1 VKAVTEWQQ
10 RLARRIE
17 AARGDR
23 PVDLL
28 FRGAKVVNVFTG
40 ELASTSV
47 AVFEGVVVGFE
58 GRQAKEIVELNG
70 AILSPGFID
79 GHFHLESSLL
89 VPGEF
94 ARAVLPHGT
103 TAVVADPHEIANVA
117 GVAGVQFMLEASEEI
132 GLEIFYMAP
141 SCVPATHLETAGAEL
156 SGNDIER
163 LAQHPKVIGLAEMMN
178 FPGVILGDPA
188 ILDKLDRFRD
198 KVIDGHSPGLSGAS
212 LDAYLCGGIGSD
224 HECTRLEEAREKLAK
239 GMHIM
244 LREGSQAR
252 DLEALAPLVTAQ
264 TKHRCMLVSDDCHP
278 EDLLE
283 HGHMNRVLK
292 RAIELSIDP
301 MSAIQLASL
310 NPARYFGLRTLGA
323 IAPGYQ
329 ADIVVLGSL
338 DSLEVCRVYKKGQL
352 VAKDGKCLLPDL
364 AAAKKTKLIS
374 MKLGEL
380 REDDLRIQIE
390 GPRVR
395 AIRAVPNTLITEE
408 EILPVAERQGMAV
421 SEPERDL
428 LKMVVLERHRGSGR
442 RGFAFIRGL
451 GLRQGALASTVAH
464 DSHNLIVVGANDS
477 DMVVAANVLR
487 ELGGGL
493 VVVRDGQVKALLPLP
508 VAGLVSNASLE
519 QVVELKKEVD
529 QAALELGA
537 TLEQPFMALSFMALP
552 VIPKLKLTDQGLVD
566 VESFTHVP
574 LFV

>member
-1 VKAVTEWQQ
+1 MTEWQQ
-10 RLARRIE
+10 RLVRRIE

-40 ELASTSV
+40 ELASISV
-47 AVFEGVVVGFE
+47 AVFDGVIVGFDD
-58 GRQAKEIVELNG
+58 RQAREVVEING

-79 GHFHLESSLL
+79 GHFHLESTLL

-103 TAVVADPHEIANVA
+103 TTVVADPHEIANVA
-117 GVAGVQFMLEASEEI
+117 GVAGVQFMLEASEDV

-156 SGNDIER
+156 TGNDIER
-163 LAQHPKVIGLAEMMN
+163 LAQHSRIIGLAEMMN
-178 FPGVILGDPA
+178 FPGVVAGDPA
-188 ILDKLDRFRD
+188 ILDKLERFRG

-224 HECTRLEEAREKLAK
+224 HECTRFEEAREKLAK

-252 DLEALAPLVTAQ
+252 DLKALAPLVTPS
-264 TKHRCMLVSDDCHP
+264 TNHRCMLVSDDCHP

-292 RAIELSIDP
+292 RAIELSIEP
-301 MSAIQLASL
+301 ISAIQLASL

-329 ADIVVLGSL
+329 ADIVVLESL
-338 DSLEVCRVYKKGQL
+338 ESLEVSRVYKKGQL
-352 VAKDGKCLLPDL
+352 VSIDGKCLLPDL
-364 AAAKKTKLIS
+364 AAAKETELIS

-380 REDDLRIQIE
+380 REDDLRIQVQ
-390 GPRVR
+390 GSKVR
-395 AIRAVPNTLITEE
+395 AIRVLPNTLITEE
-408 EILPVAERQGMAV
+408 EILPVAPRQGAAV
-421 SEPERDL
+421 SEPDRDL
-428 LKMVVLERHRGSGR
+428 LKMVVIERHRGSGR
-442 RGFAFIRGL
+442 TGFAFIRGL
-451 GLRQGALASTVAH
+451 GLRQGAIASTVAH
-464 DSHNLIVVGANDS
+464 DSHNLIVVGASDS

-487 ELGGGL
+487 ELGGGM
-493 VVVRDGQVKALLPLP
+493 VVVRDGQVTAQLPLP
-508 VAGLVSNASLE
+508 IAGLISNASLE
-519 QVVELKKEVD
+519 RVVELKKEVN

-537 TLEQPFMALSFMALP
+537 ALEQPFMALSFMALP

>member
-1 VKAVTEWQQ
+1 MTEWQQ
-10 RLARRIE
+10 KLARRIE

-47 AVFEGVVVGFE
+47 AVFDGVVVGFDD
-58 GRQAKEIVELNG
+58 RQANEVVELDG

-79 GHFHLESSLL
+79 GHFHLESTLL

-94 ARAVLPHGT
+94 AKAVLPQGT
-103 TAVVADPHEIANVA
+103 TTVVADPHEIANVA
-117 GVAGVQFMLEASEEI
+117 GVAGVEFMLEASEDI

-141 SCVPATHLETAGAEL
+141 SCVPATHLETAGAQL
-156 SGNDIER
+156 SGDDIEK
-163 LAQHPKVIGLAEMMN
+163 LAQNPRVIGLAEMMN

-188 ILDKLDRFRD
+188 ILDKLERFRD
-198 KVIDGHSPGLSGAS
+198 RVIDGHSPGLSGTS

-252 DLEALAPLVTAQ
+252 DLEALAPLVNAQ

-283 HGHMNRVLK
+283 RGHMSRVLK
-292 RAIELSIDP
+292 RAMELSIDP
-301 MSAIQLASL
+301 ISCIQLASL
-310 NPARYFGLRTLGA
+310 NPARYFGLRKLGA

-329 ADIVVLGSL
+329 ADIVVLR
-338 DSLEVCRVYKKGQL
+338 SLESLKVSRVYKKGRL
-352 VAKDGKCLLPDL
+352 VAQEGKCLLPEFS
-364 AAAKKTKLIS
+364 AAKESKLIS
-374 MKLGEL
+374 MKLEEL
-380 REDDLRIQIE
+380 REEDLRIQVE
-390 GPRVR
+390 GSRIR
-395 AIRAVPNTLITEE
+395 AIRTAANTLMTEE
-408 EILPVAERQGMAV
+408 EILPVAERQGEAV
-421 SEPERDL
+421 SEPDRDL
-428 LKMVVLERHRGSGR
+428 LKLAVIERHRGSGR
-442 RGFAFIRGL
+442 KGLGFVRGF

-477 DMVVAANVLR
+477 DMVVAVNVLR

-493 VVVRDGQVKALLPLP
+493 VVVEGGQIRAQLPLV
-508 VAGLVSNASLE
+508 VAGLMSTASLE
-519 QVVELKKEVD
+519 RVVNLKKEVN
-529 QAALELGA
+529 QAARVLGA

-566 VESFTHVP
+566 VESFKHVP

>member
-1 VKAVTEWQQ
+1 MTEWQQ

-28 FRGAKVVNVFTG
+28 FRGVKVLNVFTG
-40 ELASTSV
+40 ELLSTSV
-47 AVFEGVVVGFE
+47 AVFDGVVVGFDD
-58 GRQAKEIVELNG
+58 RQAKEVVEIND

-89 VPGEF
+89 VPAEF

-103 TAVVADPHEIANVA
+103 TTVVADPHEIANVA
-117 GVAGVQFMLEASEEI
+117 GVAGVEFMLEASEEV

-141 SCVPATHLETAGAEL
+141 SCVPATKMETAGAEL
-156 SGNDIER
+156 TSNDLEI
-163 LAQHPKVIGLAEMMN
+163 LARHPRVLGLAEMMN
-178 FPGVILGDPA
+178 FPGVIYADPT
-188 ILDKLDRFRD
+188 ILDKLERFRD
-198 KVIDGHSPGLSGAS
+198 KVIDGHSPGLSGAL
-212 LDAYLCGGIGSD
+212 LDAYLCGGIASD
-224 HECTRLEEAREKLAK
+224 HECTRLEEASEKLAK

-252 DLEALAPLVTAQ
+252 DLEALVPLVTAH

-283 HGHMNRVLK
+283 EGHMNRVLK
-292 RAIELSIDP
+292 RAIELSMDP
-301 MSAIQLASL
+301 ISAIQLASL
-310 NPARYFGLRTLGA
+310 NPARYFGLHTLGA

-338 DSLEVCRVYKKGQL
+338 ESLEVTRVYKKGQL
-352 VAKDGKCLLPDL
+352 VAKDGECLLPDL
-364 AAAKKTKLIS
+364 AGGKETRLIS
-374 MKLGEL
+374 MELGEL
-380 REDDLRIQIE
+380 REDDLRIQVQ
-390 GPRVR
+390 GARVR
-395 AIRAVPNTLITEE
+395 AIRVVPNSLITEE
-408 EILPVAERQGMAV
+408 EILPVATRQGAAV

-428 LKMVVLERHRGSGR
+428 LKMVVIERHRGSGR

-464 DSHNLIVVGANDS
+464 DSHNLIVVGASDS

-493 VVVRDGQVKALLPLP
+493 VVVRDGQVAAQLPLP
-508 VAGLVSNASLE
+508 IAGLVSNAPLAR
-519 QVVELKKEVD
+519 VVELKKEVD

>member
-1 VKAVTEWQQ
+1 MTKWQQ

-28 FRGAKVVNVFTG
+28 FRGAKVVNVFIG
-40 ELASTSV
+40 ELVSTSV
-47 AVFEGVVVGFE
+47 AVFDGVVVGFDD
-58 GRQAKEIVELNG
+58 RQAKEVVEIND

-79 GHFHLESSLL
+79 GHFHLESTLL
-89 VPGEF
+89 LPAEF

-103 TAVVADPHEIANVA
+103 TTVVADPHEIANVA
-117 GVAGVQFMLEASEEI
+117 GVAGVEFMLKASEEV

-141 SCVPATHLETAGAEL
+141 SCVPATNMETAGAEL
-156 SGNDIER
+156 TSSDLEI
-163 LAQHPKVIGLAEMMN
+163 LAEHPRVLGLAEMMN
-178 FPGVILGDPA
+178 FPGVIYADPA
-188 ILDKLDRFRD
+188 ILDKLERFRD
-198 KVIDGHSPGLSGAS
+198 KIIDGHSPGLSGAS

-224 HECTRLEEAREKLAK
+224 HECTRFEEAREKLAK

-244 LREGSQAR
+244 IREGSQAR
-252 DLEALAPLVTAQ
+252 DLEALAPLVTPQ

-292 RAIELSIDP
+292 RAIELSMDP
-301 MSAIQLASL
+301 ISAIQLASL

-338 DSLEVCRVYKKGQL
+338 ESLEVSRVYKKGQL
-352 VAKDGKCLLPDL
+352 VAKDGKCLLPQL
-364 AAAKKTKLIS
+364 TAAKETELIS

-380 REDDLRIQIE
+380 REDDLRIQVQ
-390 GPRVR
+390 GSRVR
-395 AIRAVPNTLITEE
+395 AIRVVPNTLITEE
-408 EILPVAERQGMAV
+408 EILPVVTRQGAAV
-421 SEPERDL
+421 SEPGRDL
-428 LKMVVLERHRGSGR
+428 LKMVVIERHRGSGR

-477 DMVVAANVLR
+477 DMVIAANVLR

-493 VVVRDGQVKALLPLP
+493 VVVKDGQVAAQLPLP
-508 VAGLVSNASLE
+508 IAGLVSNATLE
-519 QVVELKKEVD
+519 RVVELKKEVD
-529 QAALELGA
+529 QAAIDLGA

>member
-1 VKAVTEWQQ
+1 MTEWQQ

-23 PVDLL
+23 PVDIL
-28 FRGAKVVNVFTG
+28 FQGAKVVNVFAG
-40 ELASTSV
+40 ELISTSV
-47 AVFEGVVVGFE
+47 AVFDGVVVGF
-58 GRQAKEIVELNG
+58 GDRQAKEVVEING

-79 GHFHLESSLL
+79 GHFHLESTLL
-89 VPGEF
+89 MPGEF

-103 TAVVADPHEIANVA
+103 TTVVADPHEIANVA
-117 GVAGVQFMLEASEEI
+117 GVAGVEYMIEASEDI

-141 SCVPATHLETAGAEL
+141 SCVPATHMETAGAEL
-156 SGNDIER
+156 TSNDLEV
-163 LAQHPKVIGLAEMMN
+163 LARHPRVLGLAEVMN
-178 FPGVILGDPA
+178 FPGVIYADPA
-188 ILDKLDRFRD
+188 ILDKLERFRD
-198 KVIDGHSPGLSGAS
+198 KVIDGHSPGLSGVL

-224 HECTRLEEAREKLAK
+224 HECTRLEEAIEKLAK

-264 TKHRCMLVSDDCHP
+264 TRHRCMLVSDDCHP

-292 RAIELSIDP
+292 KAIELSIDP
-301 MSAIQLASL
+301 ISAIQLTSL
-310 NPARYFGLRTLGA
+310 NPARYFGLATLGA

-329 ADIVVLGSL
+329 ADIVVLESL
-338 DSLEVCRVYKKGQL
+338 KSLEVSRVYKKGQL
-352 VAKDGKCLLPDL
+352 VAEDGKCLLPEL
-364 AAAKKTKLIS
+364 GAAKDTELIS
-374 MKLGEL
+374 MRLGEL
-380 REDDLRIQIE
+380 REDDLRIKVE
-390 GPRVR
+390 GTRVR

-408 EILPVAERQGMAV
+408 EILPVVARQGAAE
-421 SEPERDL
+421 SEPDRDL
-428 LKMVVLERHRGSGR
+428 LKMVVIERHRGSGR
-442 RGFAFIRGL
+442 KGFAFIRGL

-464 DSHNLIVVGANDS
+464 DSHNLIVVGTDDS

-493 VVVRDGQVKALLPLP
+493 VVVRGGKVAAQLPLP
-508 VAGLVSNASLE
+508 IAGLVSNASLE
-519 QVVELKKEVD
+519 RVVELKKEVD

-537 TLEQPFMALSFMALP
+537 ALEQPFMALSFMALP

-566 VESFTHVP
+566 VESFKHVP

>member
-1 VKAVTEWQQ
+1 MTEWQQ
-10 RLARRIE
+10 RLARRLE

-28 FRGAKVVNVFTG
+28 FRGGKVVNVFAG

-47 AVFEGVVVGFE
+47 AVFDGVIVGFGE
-58 GRQAKEIVELNG
+58 RQANEVVELDG
-70 AILSPGFID
+70 GILSPGFID

-89 VPGEF
+89 IPAEF

-103 TAVVADPHEIANVA
+103 TTVVADPHEIANVA
-117 GVAGVQFMLEASEEI
+117 GIAGVQFMLEASEDI
-132 GLEIFYMAP
+132 GLEVFYMAP

-156 SGNDIER
+156 SANDIEK
-163 LAQHPKVIGLAEMMN
+163 LAQHPRVLGLAEVMN
-178 FPGVILGDPA
+178 FPGVIMGDEA
-188 ILDKLDRFRD
+188 MLDKLERFLD
-198 KVIDGHSPGLSGAS
+198 KTIDGHSPGLSGAQ

-224 HECTRLEEAREKLAK
+224 HECTRLEEAREKLGK

-252 DLEALAPLVTAQ
+252 DLEALAPLVSAQ
-264 TKHRCMLVSDDCHP
+264 TKQRCMLVSDDCHP

-283 HGHMNRVLK
+283 QGHMNRILK
-292 RAIELSIDP
+292 RAMELSIDP
-301 MSAIQLASL
+301 ITAIQLASL

-329 ADIVVLGSL
+329 ADMVLLNSL
-338 DSLEVCRVYKKGQL
+338 QPLQIGRVYKKGKL
-352 VAKDGKCLLPDL
+352 VAEDGKCLL
-364 AAAKKTKLIS
+364 AKKQVVAKVQLIS
-374 MKLGEL
+374 MNLEEL
-380 REDDLRIQIE
+380 KEEDLRLQVQGSE
-390 GPRVR
+390 MR

-408 EILPVAERQGMAV
+408 EIVTVADRQGQAV
-421 SEPERDL
+421 SDANRDL
-428 LKMVVLERHRGSGR
+428 LKIVVIERHQGSGR
-442 RGFAFIRGL
+442 KGFGFVRGL
-451 GLRQGALASTVAH
+451 GLRKGALASTVAH
-464 DSHNLIVVGANDS
+464 DSHNLIVVGVSDS
-477 DMVVAANVLR
+477 DMVVAANTLR

-493 VVVRDGQVKALLPLP
+493 VVVSDGQVQAQLPLP
-508 VAGLVSNASLE
+508 VAGLMTADSLE
-519 QVVELKKEVD
+519 QVVAWKKEVN

-537 TLEQPFMALSFMALP
+537 TLEHPFMALSFLALP

>member
-1 VKAVTEWQQ
+1 MTEWQK
-10 RLARRIE
+10 RLARRLE

-28 FRGAKVVNVFTG
+28 FRGGKIVNVFTG

-47 AVFEGVVVGFE
+47 AVFDGVVVGFGE
-58 GRQAKEIVELNG
+58 RQADEVVELDG
-70 AILSPGFID
+70 GILTPGFID

-89 VPGEF
+89 TPAEF

-103 TAVVADPHEIANVA
+103 TTVVADPHEIANVA
-117 GVAGVQFMLEASEEI
+117 GIAGVQFMLEASENI
-132 GLEIFYMAP
+132 GLEVFYMAP

-156 SGNDIER
+156 SGDDIEE
-163 LAQHPKVIGLAEMMN
+163 LAKHRRVLGLAEVMN
-178 FPGVILGDPA
+178 FPGVIMGDQA
-188 ILDKLDRFRD
+188 ILDKLERFLD
-198 KVIDGHSPGLSGAS
+198 KTIDGHSPGLSGAQ

-264 TKHRCMLVSDDCHP
+264 TKERCMLVSDDCHP

-283 HGHMNRVLK
+283 QGHMNRVLS
-292 RAIELSIDP
+292 RAMQLSIDP
-301 MSAIQLASL
+301 ITAIQLVSL

-329 ADIVVLGSL
+329 ADMVLLNSFQPLKIG
-338 DSLEVCRVYKKGQL
+338 RVYKKGKL
-352 VAKDGKCLLPDL
+352 VAEDGKCLL
-364 AAAKKTKLIS
+364 ATKPVTEKIQLIS
-374 MKLGEL
+374 MNLEEL
-380 REDDLRIQIE
+380 REEDLRLQAKGSEI
-390 GPRVR
+390 R

-408 EILPVAERQGMAV
+408 EIVPVAERQGQAV
-421 SEPERDL
+421 SDAHRDL
-428 LKMVVLERHRGSGR
+428 LKMVVIERHQGSGR
-442 RGFAFIRGL
+442 KGFGFVRGF
-451 GLRQGALASTVAH
+451 GLRKGALASTVAH
-464 DSHNLIVVGANDS
+464 DSHNLIVVGVSDS
-477 DMVVAANVLR
+477 DMAVAANTLK

-493 VVVRDGQVKALLPLP
+493 VVVSDGQVRGQLALP
-508 VAGLVSNASLE
+508 VAGLMTAASLE
-519 QVVELKKEVD
+519 QVVAGKQEVNR
-529 QAALELGA
+529 AALELGA
-537 TLEQPFMALSFMALP
+537 TLEHPFMALSFLALP

>member
-1 VKAVTEWQQ
+1 MTEWQQ
-10 RLARRIE
+10 RMVRRIE

-23 PVDLL
+23 PADLL

-40 ELASTSV
+40 EVASNSV
-47 AVFEGVVVGFE
+47 AVYDGVVVGFDD
-58 GRQAKEIVELNG
+58 RQATEVLELNG
-70 AILSPGFID
+70 AILAPGFID
-79 GHFHLESSLL
+79 GHFHLESTLL

-103 TAVVADPHEIANVA
+103 TTVVADPHEIANVA
-117 GVAGVQFMLEASEEI
+117 GVAGVEFMLEASEDI

-141 SCVPATHLETAGAEL
+141 SCVPATHLETAGAQL
-156 SGNDIER
+156 SANHLEK
-163 LAQHPKVIGLAEMMN
+163 LAQHPRVIGLAEMMN
-178 FPGVILGDPA
+178 FPGVIFGDPV
-188 ILDKLDRFRD
+188 ILDKLERFRN
-198 KVIDGHSPGLSGAS
+198 KVIDGHSPGLSGPP

-224 HECTRLEEAREKLAK
+224 HECTRLEEAREKLGK

-283 HGHMNRVLK
+283 QGHMNRVLR
-292 RAIELSIDP
+292 RAMELSIDP
-301 MSAIQLASL
+301 ISCIQLASL
-310 NPARYFGLRTLGA
+310 NPARYFGLRQLGA

-338 DSLEVCRVYKKGQL
+338 ESFEVSRVYKKGRL
-352 VAKDGKCLLPDL
+352 VAKDGKCLLPELSL
-364 AAAKKTKLIS
+364 AKGSKLVS
-374 MKLGEL
+374 MKLDEL
-380 REDDLRIQIE
+380 NEEDLRIKVE
-390 GPRVR
+390 GSKIR
-395 AIRAVPNTLITEE
+395 AIRAAANTLITEE
-408 EILPVAERQGMAV
+408 EILPVTERRGEAV
-421 SEPERDL
+421 SAPNRDL
-428 LKMVVLERHRGSGR
+428 LKIAVIERHHGSGR
-442 RGFAFIRGL
+442 IGLGFVRGL

-464 DSHNLIVVGANDS
+464 DSHNLIVVGANDQ

-493 VVVRDGQVKALLPLP
+493 VVIRGGRIEAQLPLP
-508 VAGLVSNASLE
+508 VAGLMSTASLE
-519 QVVELKKEVD
+519 RVVESKKEVN
-529 QAALELGA
+529 QAALELGT
-537 TLEQPFMALSFMALP
+537 TLEQAFMALSFLALP

-566 VESFTHVP
+566 VESFRHVP

>member
-1 VKAVTEWQQ
+1 MTEWQQ
-10 RLARRIE
+10 RLARRLE

-28 FRGAKVVNVFTG
+28 FRGGKVVNVFTG

-47 AVFEGVVVGFE
+47 AVFDGVIVGFGE
-58 GRQAKEIVELNG
+58 RQANEVVELDG
-70 AILSPGFID
+70 GILSPGFID

-89 VPGEF
+89 IPAEF
-94 ARAVLPHGT
+94 ARAVMPHGT
-103 TAVVADPHEIANVA
+103 TTVVADPHEIANVA
-117 GVAGVQFMLEASEEI
+117 GVAGVQFMLEASEDI
-132 GLEIFYMAP
+132 GLEVFYMAP

-156 SGNDIER
+156 SANDIEK
-163 LAQHPKVIGLAEMMN
+163 LAQHPRVLGLAEVMN
-178 FPGVILGDPA
+178 FPGVIMGEEA
-188 ILDKLDRFRD
+188 MLDKLERFLD
-198 KVIDGHSPGLSGAS
+198 KTIDGHSPGLSGAQ

-224 HECTRLEEAREKLAK
+224 HECTRLEEAREKLGK

-264 TKHRCMLVSDDCHP
+264 TKQRCMLVSDDCHP

-283 HGHMNRVLK
+283 QGHMNRVLK
-292 RAIELSIDP
+292 RAMELSIDP
-301 MSAIQLASL
+301 ITAIQLASL

-329 ADIVVLGSL
+329 ADMVLLNSL
-338 DSLEVCRVYKKGQL
+338 QRLQIGRVYKKGNL
-352 VAKDGKCLLPDL
+352 VAEDGKCLLAKEPV
-364 AAAKKTKLIS
+364 AAEVQLIS
-374 MKLGEL
+374 MNLEEL
-380 REDDLRIQIE
+380 KEEDLRLQVQSSE
-390 GPRVR
+390 VR

-408 EILPVAERQGMAV
+408 EIITVADRQGQAV
-421 SEPERDL
+421 SDANRDL
-428 LKMVVLERHRGSGR
+428 LKIVVIERHQGSGR
-442 RGFAFIRGL
+442 KGFGFVRGL
-451 GLRQGALASTVAH
+451 GLRKGALASTVAH
-464 DSHNLIVVGANDS
+464 DSHNLIVVGVSDS
-477 DMVVAANVLR
+477 DMVVAANTLR

-493 VVVRDGQVKALLPLP
+493 VVVSDGQVQAQLPLP
-508 VAGLVSNASLE
+508 VAGLMTAASVK
-519 QVVELKKEVD
+519 QVVAWKKEVN

-537 TLEQPFMALSFMALP
+537 TLEHPFMALSFLALP

>member
-1 VKAVTEWQQ
+1 MTEWQQ
-10 RLARRIE
+10 KLARRIE

-47 AVFEGVVVGFE
+47 AVFDGVVVGFDD
-58 GRQAKEIVELNG
+58 RQANEVVELDG

-79 GHFHLESSLL
+79 GHFHLESTLL

-94 ARAVLPHGT
+94 AKAVLPHGT
-103 TAVVADPHEIANVA
+103 TTVVADPHEIANVA
-117 GVAGVQFMLEASEEI
+117 GVAGVEFMLEASEDI

-141 SCVPATHLETAGAEL
+141 SCVPATHLETAGAQL
-156 SGNDIER
+156 SGDDIEK
-163 LAQHPKVIGLAEMMN
+163 LAQNPRVIGLAEMMN
-178 FPGVILGDPA
+178 FPGVIFGDPA
-188 ILDKLDRFRD
+188 ILDKLERFRD
-198 KVIDGHSPGLSGAS
+198 RVIDGHSPGLSGTS

-252 DLEALAPLVTAQ
+252 DLEALAPLVNAQ

-283 HGHMNRVLK
+283 RGHMSRVLK
-292 RAIELSIDP
+292 RAMELSIDP
-301 MSAIQLASL
+301 ISCIQLASL
-310 NPARYFGLRTLGA
+310 NPARYFGLRKLGA

-329 ADIVVLGSL
+329 ADIVVLR
-338 DSLEVCRVYKKGQL
+338 SLESLKVSRVYKKGRL
-352 VAKDGKCLLPDL
+352 VAQEGKCLLPEFS
-364 AAAKKTKLIS
+364 AAKESKLIS
-374 MKLGEL
+374 MKLEEL
-380 REDDLRIQIE
+380 REEDLRIQVE
-390 GPRVR
+390 GSRIR
-395 AIRAVPNTLITEE
+395 AIRTAANTLMTEE
-408 EILPVAERQGMAV
+408 EILPVAERQGEAV
-421 SEPERDL
+421 SEPDRDL
-428 LKMVVLERHRGSGR
+428 LKLAVIERHRGSGR
-442 RGFAFIRGL
+442 KGLGFVRGF

-477 DMVVAANVLR
+477 DMVVAVNVLR

-493 VVVRDGQVKALLPLP
+493 VVVEGGQIRAQLPLV
-508 VAGLVSNASLE
+508 VAGLMSTASLE
-519 QVVELKKEVD
+519 RVVNLKKEVN
-529 QAALELGA
+529 QAARVLGA

-566 VESFTHVP
+566 VESFKHVP

>member
-1 VKAVTEWQQ
+1 MTEWQQ

-23 PVDLL
+23 PADLL

-40 ELASTSV
+40 ELASISV
-47 AVFEGVVVGFE
+47 AVHDGVVVGFDD
-58 GRQAKEIVELNG
+58 RQAKEVVELDG

-79 GHFHLESSLL
+79 GHFHLESTLL
-89 VPGEF
+89 MPGEF

-103 TAVVADPHEIANVA
+103 TTVVADPHEIANVA
-117 GVAGVQFMLEASEEI
+117 GAAGVEFMLEASEDI

-141 SCVPATHLETAGAEL
+141 SCVPATHLETAGAQL
-156 SGNDIER
+156 SGSHLEK
-163 LAQHPKVIGLAEMMN
+163 LAQHPRVIGLAEMMN
-178 FPGVILGDPA
+178 FPGVILGDPG
-188 ILDKLDRFRD
+188 ILDKLERFRD
-198 KVIDGHSPGLSGAS
+198 KIIDGHSPGLSGPS

-224 HECTRLEEAREKLAK
+224 HECTGFAEAREKLSK

-252 DLEALAPLVTAQ
+252 DLQALAPLVTAQ

-283 HGHMNRVLK
+283 QGHMNRVLK
-292 RAIELSIDP
+292 RAMELSVDP
-301 MSAIQLASL
+301 ITCFQLASL
-310 NPARYFGLRTLGA
+310 NPARYFGLRRLGA

-338 DSLEVCRVYKKGQL
+338 ESLEVSRVYKKGRL
-352 VAKDGKCLLPDL
+352 VAKDGKCLLPEP
-364 AAAKKTKLIS
+364 APAGESRLIS
-374 MKLGEL
+374 MKLEEL
-380 REDDLRIQIE
+380 QREDLRIKVE
-390 GPRVR
+390 GSRMRV
-395 AIRAVPNTLITEE
+395 IRAAADSLITEE
-408 EILPVAERQGMAV
+408 EILPVVERQGEAV
-421 SEPERDL
+421 SEPDRDL
-428 LKMVVLERHRGSGR
+428 LKLAVVERHHGSGR
-442 RGFAFIRGL
+442 KGLGFVRGL
-451 GLRQGALASTVAH
+451 GLRRGALASTVAH
-464 DSHNLIVVGANDS
+464 DSHNLIVVGTNDS

-493 VVVRDGQVKALLPLP
+493 VVVRGGRVEAQLPLP
-508 VAGLVSNASLE
+508 VGGLMSAASLE
-519 QVVELKKEVD
+519 RVVELKKKVN

-537 TLEQPFMALSFMALP
+537 ALEHPFMALSFMALP

-566 VESFTHVP
+566 VESFKHVP